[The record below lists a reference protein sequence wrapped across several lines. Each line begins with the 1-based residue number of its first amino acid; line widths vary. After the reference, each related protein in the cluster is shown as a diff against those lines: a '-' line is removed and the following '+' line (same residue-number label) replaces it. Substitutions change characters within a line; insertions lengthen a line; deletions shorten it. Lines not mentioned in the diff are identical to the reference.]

1 MEKQEFLDLDV
12 PEKVAYVNS
21 RLESGLSMDD
31 VYAELGIPKKELASM
46 GVFPAGKKFMGK
58 PVIGKD
64 IIKKANIGTDMDDW
78 GNAPARKIG
87 DAF

>member
-1 MEKQEFLDLDV
+1 MEKQEFLDLEV
-12 PEKVAYVNS
+12 PEKVSYLNS
-21 RLESGLSMDD
+21 QLEAGRTMDEL
-31 VYAELGIPKKELASM
+31 YAALGIVKKELASM